1 MSAAAAAVAVVVVAD
16 GGLGGIE
23 LELALALALADE
35 DEDGVSREDK
45 GGCWDEAVRAARQE
59 RGNDEER
66 ESRIHA
72 ARARVWAGKL
82 AWSRYSI
89 MIGIDGRQADAE
101 GGIRFAR
108 YVAGSVGKPVLALF
122 F

>member
-1 MSAAAAAVAVVVVAD
+1 VVVVVVAD

-23 LELALALALADE
+23 LELALALADE
-35 DEDGVSREDK
+35 DEEEVVREDK